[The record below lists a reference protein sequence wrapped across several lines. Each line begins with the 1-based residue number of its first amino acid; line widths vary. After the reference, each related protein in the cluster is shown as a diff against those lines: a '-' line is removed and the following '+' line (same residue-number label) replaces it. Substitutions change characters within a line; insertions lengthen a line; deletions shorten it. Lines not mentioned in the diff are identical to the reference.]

1 MAVSRSVFGDD
12 LDSRL
17 DVHDHDHTSNYSTES
32 YSTEST
38 VQAESVQNK
47 PHLNEPRLMEDST
60 QNTDVWTDYASSGAQ
75 WDATQSSELY
85 PNSQESTADT
95 EPKESEHDFFGYDD
109 SADFNSYSPPVTSSG
124 RDMRLATLVGVTL
137 IGALIGAVQL
147 GPVVVLCLVL
157 IALGLAAME
166 LYNALR
172 IADHQ
177 PAVLLGLA
185 AVVCMP
191 LAVYWRGIT
200 ATTVVLVMTVIFGA
214 LWYLTGVGSTGIVR
228 GLSSTLLGVCY
239 IGLLG
244 SHAALILKVP
254 DDGLGLLVASIA
266 FTVAYDVGGLVI
278 GKSAGRNP
286 LSRVSPN
293 KTLEGYVGG
302 CVATLLVGL
311 GMGIMGMPAPVAS
324 DPGGIWTAIWL
335 AIAAAVVAPVGDLA
349 ESALKRDLGIK
360 DMGTLLPGHGGAL
373 DRFDG
378 HLFVM
383 PVIYYMALLTGII

>member
-1 MAVSRSVFGDD
+1 MNVSRSVFGDD

-17 DVHDHDHTSNYSTES
+17 DASAHDHTSDYSTK
-32 YSTEST
+32 ST
-38 VQAESVQNK
+38 VQAESGQ
-47 PHLNEPRLMEDST
+47 NEPCLMEDSP
-60 QNTDVWTDYASSGAQ
+60 QSAEVWTDYASSGNQ
-75 WDATQSSELY
+75 WDAAQSPQLY
-85 PNSQESTADT
+85 PNPQGNTADA
-95 EPKESEHDFFGYDD
+95 EPKEPEYDFFGYDD
-109 SADFNSYSPPVTSSG
+109 STDFNSYSPPATSSG
-124 RDMRLATLVGVTL
+124 RDMRLATLVGITL
-137 IGALIGAVQL
+137 ICALIGAVQL

-214 LWYLTGVGSTGIVR
+214 LWYLTGVGSSGIVR

-239 IGLLG
+239 VGLLG
-244 SHAALILKVP
+244 SHAALILKA
-254 DDGLGLLVASIA
+254 DNGLGLFVASVA

-311 GMGIMGMPAPVAS
+311 AMGLMGMPAPVAGE
-324 DPGGIWTAIWL
+324 PGTIWTAMWL